1 MVPVGE
7 DQLPHMELTRKLVR
21 RFNEMYAPVLKEPQ
35 HKLSSCSRLM
45 GLDGNAKMGKSLGN
59 AIYLADSPEEVVRK
73 VKSAVTDTSRIK
85 ASDPGHPEVC
95 VVNKYHQTFTPGEY
109 ENICEMC
116 RKGAIGCVACK
127 KILAESLNNLLDP
140 CREKRAYYEAHRDE
154 VRDIIKTG
162 TEKACRIGEETVE
175 KVREAMFLKV

>member
-1 MVPVGE
+1 
-7 DQLPHMELTRKLVR
+7 
-21 RFNEMYAPVLKEPQ
+21 
-35 HKLSSCSRLM
+35 
-45 GLDGNAKMGKSLGN
+45 
-59 AIYLADSPEEVVRK
+59 
-73 VKSAVTDTSRIK
+73 
-85 ASDPGHPEVC
+85 